1 MPSAFVLISS
11 DFGSSEVVAS
21 ELQKIEGIA
30 KVWLVTGVYDIIAK
44 INVQIKEDFDRIN
57 TRIRALDEVQTIM
70 TLIVLQGE

>member
-44 INVQIKEDFDRIN
+44 INVQIKEDLDRIN
-57 TRIRALDEVQTIM
+57 TRIKSLDEVQTTM

>member
-44 INVQIKEDFDRIN
+44 INVQIKEDLDRIN
-57 TRIRALDEVQTIM
+57 TRIKALDEVQTTM